1 VTDPNQDWAN
11 DRDDGGRRRPLI
23 VALARPIIEIL
34 ETVAPAF
41 VIALLINLFLAQ
53 STYVYGRSMEPNL
66 HTDQRLVVEKVS
78 YRLHAPQ
85 RGDIVVISVPTSE
98 IPLIKRVIGLPGE
111 IVAIV
116 DNQLTID
123 GVALGE
129 DYLDDIVQ
137 RDYGPHEVP
146 EGHIFVMGDNRN
158 ASNDS
163 RYFGPVRD
171 EQIIGRAWLSYW
183 PPGDIQFFH

>member
-1 VTDPNQDWAN
+1 VTEPNHDWAN
-11 DRDDGGRRRPLI
+11 DRDDGGQRRPLI
-23 VALARPIIEIL
+23 VALARPIVELL
-34 ETVAPAF
+34 ETIAPAF

-78 YRLHAPQ
+78 YRLHTPR
-85 RGDIVVISVPTSE
+85 RGDIVVISVPNSE

-111 IVAIV
+111 VIAIV
-116 DNQLTID
+116 DNQVTID
-123 GVALGE
+123 GVVLDE
-129 DYLDDIVQ
+129 DYLDDIAQ

-146 EGHIFVMGDNRN
+146 AGHIFVMGDNRN

-163 RYFGPVRD
+163 RYFGPVRED
-171 EQIIGRAWLSYW
+171 HIIGRAWFSYW
-183 PPGDIQFFH
+183 PPGDIQLFH

>member
-1 VTDPNQDWAN
+1 M
-11 DRDDGGRRRPLI
+11 
-23 VALARPIIEIL
+23 VALARPLIEVL

-53 STYVYGRSMEPNL
+53 STYVYGHSMEPNL

-85 RGDIVVISVPTSE
+85 RGDIVVVSVPNSE

-111 IVAIV
+111 VIAIQ
-116 DNQLTID
+116 DNHVTID
-123 GVALGE
+123 GVPLDEA
-129 DYLDDIVQ
+129 YLDDVVQ

-146 EGHIFVMGDNRN
+146 AGHVFVMGDNRG

-163 RYFGPVRD
+163 RYFGPVRED
-171 EQIIGRAWLSYW
+171 QIIGRAWFSYW
-183 PPGDIQFFH
+183 PLGEMQFFR